1 MMEKDYEDFA
11 CKNDALAGTAL
22 KREDGMRKPV
32 YRNISAGGKEA
43 NRRRWGCSIA
53 NFSRFSK
60 KFAMGSSRMKPN
72 ARRLSVL
79 GRVSLR
85 CHLHVASWKDSRIV
99 KRIFSD
105 SQPIG
110 VFPIPTTLRN
120 RRSGLLG

>member
-60 KFAMGSSRMKPN
+60 KFAISYRFQ
-72 ARRLSVL
+72 LSVNIL
-79 GRVSLR
+79 LVLLEPHFPAFNCFLARVILI
-85 CHLHVASWKDSRIV
+85 L
-99 KRIFSD
+99 IF
-105 SQPIG
+105 P
-110 VFPIPTTLRN
+110 
-120 RRSGLLG
+120 